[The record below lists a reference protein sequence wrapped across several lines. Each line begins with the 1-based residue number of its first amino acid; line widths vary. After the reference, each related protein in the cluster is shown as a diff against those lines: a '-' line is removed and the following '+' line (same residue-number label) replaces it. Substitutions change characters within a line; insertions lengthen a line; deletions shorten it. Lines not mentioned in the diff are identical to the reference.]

1 MADWKA
7 IYSRAKDM
15 ELERIRA
22 LVARKEA
29 EEQENSSSRDT
40 VGTTTTLQE
49 EKPLTAE
56 STADTVRRVEAE

>member
-7 IYSRAKDM
+7 IYDRVEDM

-29 EEQENSSSRDT
+29 EEQEKAQANGQPQQT
-40 VGTTTTLQE
+40 PLQDG
-49 EKPLTAE
+49 EKQ
-56 STADTVRRVEAE
+56 